1 MTAIEGATYRAIM
14 RHQAGA
20 VAVIAVGEAGTRRG
34 LTATAVC
41 SLSDDPPTI
50 LACIR
55 RTASAHD
62 EIGRVGAFSV
72 NLLASD
78 QQEIAALFSG
88 RTGVQ
93 GEDRF
98 QGEWMTMVTGA
109 PVLPNAL
116 ATLDC
121 RVSEQHSFATHTIFI
136 GSVLDG
142 QVRGEAQP
150 LLYFRGDYW
159 DIGSR

>member
-1 MTAIEGATYRAIM
+1 MDGALYRAIM

-20 VAVIAVGEAGTRRG
+20 VTVIAVGLPGRRSG

-55 RTASAHD
+55 RTARTHD
-62 EIGRVGAFSV
+62 VIHRLGVFSV

-78 QQEIAALFSG
+78 QQGIAELFSG
-88 RTGVQ
+88 GMGLS
-93 GEDRF
+93 GEERF
-98 QGEWMTMVTGA
+98 LEDSWTTLVTGA
-109 PVLPNAL
+109 PILRGAL
-116 ATLDC
+116 ASLDC
-121 RVSEQHSFATHTIFI
+121 RLEEQHGFATHSIFI
-136 GSVLDG
+136 GSVQDG
-142 QVRGEAQP
+142 TVRAEAEP

>member
-1 MTAIEGATYRAIM
+1 MDGAIYRAIM

-20 VAVIAVGEAGTRRG
+20 VTVIAVGPPGARTG

-62 EIGRVGAFSV
+62 VIHQLGVFSV
-72 NLLASD
+72 NLLAAD
-78 QQEIAALFSG
+78 QQDVAERFSG
-88 RTGVQ
+88 ALGLR

-98 QGEWMTMVTGA
+98 TDDDWTTLVTGS
-109 PVLPNAL
+109 PVLRGAL
-116 ATLDC
+116 ASLDC
-121 RVSEQHSFATHTIFI
+121 RLEEQHGFATHSIFI

-142 QVRGEAQP
+142 CVRAEAEP

>member
-1 MTAIEGATYRAIM
+1 MDGELYRAIM

-20 VAVIAVGEAGTRRG
+20 VTVIAVGSPGRRSG

-55 RTASAHD
+55 RAARTHD
-62 EIGRVGAFSV
+62 VIHRFGVFSV

-78 QQEIAALFSG
+78 QQEIAELFAGGMGLS
-88 RTGVQ
+88 

-98 QGEWMTMVTGA
+98 MDEAWTTLVTGA
-109 PVLPNAL
+109 PILRGAL
-116 ATLDC
+116 ASLDC
-121 RVSEQHSFATHTIFI
+121 GLEVQLGFATLSIFI
-136 GSVLDG
+136 GSVQDG
-142 QVRGEAQP
+142 TVRAEAEP

>member
-1 MTAIEGATYRAIM
+1 MDGALYRAIM

-20 VAVIAVGEAGTRRG
+20 VTVIAVGEPGARNG

-55 RTASAHD
+55 RTARAHD
-62 EIGRVGAFSV
+62 AINRLGVFSV

-78 QQEIAALFSG
+78 QQEIAEVFSG
-88 RTGVQ
+88 NRGLV
-93 GEDRF
+93 GENRF
-98 QGEWMTMVTGA
+98 QEGKWTTLATGA
-109 PVLPNAL
+109 PILEGAL
-116 ATLDC
+116 ASLDC
-121 RVSEQHSFATHTIFI
+121 RLEEQHGFATHSIFI
-136 GSVLDG
+136 GGVHDG
-142 QVRGEAQP
+142 RVRTDAAP

>member
-1 MTAIEGATYRAIM
+1 M

-20 VAVIAVGEAGTRRG
+20 VTVIAVGQPGARTG

-50 LACIR
+50 LACVR

-62 EIGRVGAFSV
+62 VIHRLGVFSV

-78 QQEIAALFSG
+78 QQDVAEVFSG
-88 RTGVQ
+88 SLGVS
-93 GEDRF
+93 GEGRF
-98 QGEWMTMVTGA
+98 MGDKWTTLVTGA
-109 PVLPNAL
+109 PVLRNAL
-116 ATLDC
+116 ASLDC
-121 RVSEQHSFATHTIFI
+121 RLEEQHGFATHSIFI

-142 QVRGEAQP
+142 CVRNEAEP

-159 DIGSR
+159 DFGGR